1 MNSFDTLFFRK
12 LRERLEE
19 EKMTRAEFLLNG
31 SYTNLEDYKAAV
43 GYLRGI
49 SDTLIWAN
57 EINKQLIGDTNN
69 AR

>member
-1 MNSFDTLFFRK
+1 MNSFDILFFRK
-12 LRERLEE
+12 LREKLNEE
-19 EKMTRAEFLLNG
+19 TKSRAEFILSG

-43 GYLRGI
+43 GYMKAI

-57 EINKQLIGDTNN
+57 EINNQLIGDTNN